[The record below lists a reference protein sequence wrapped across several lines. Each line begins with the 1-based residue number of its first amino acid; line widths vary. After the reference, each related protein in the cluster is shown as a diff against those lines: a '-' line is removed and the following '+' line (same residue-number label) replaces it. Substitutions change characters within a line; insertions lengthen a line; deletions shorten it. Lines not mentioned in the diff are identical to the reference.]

1 MTTNVRVKF
10 FSFEWDN
17 IQGASGRVV
26 ELERTIQINDATN
39 IASVNGVVISI
50 LGQMGYKDSWHKD
63 EFSGRGLISV
73 SLV

>member
-1 MTTNVRVKF
+1 MTNVRVKF
-10 FSFEWDN
+10 LSFEWDN
-17 IQGASGRVV
+17 VQGGQGRIV

-50 LGQMGYKDSWHKD
+50 IWQMGYKDSWHKD